1 MKRKHITI
9 ITLLLLIFNIS
20 LALVGCGKNNVVV
33 EINNTKLTLD
43 DFLYDIYLI
52 EQERYVWNN
61 KYKEGLGVDYWDYE
75 YEGVAMKQL
84 AKDTIMTR
92 VILYNILSNQAKKEG
107 YALSK
112 DELITI
118 EANVD
123 KLIASMSAKE
133 LKGTGMDRDILIKA
147 YNKLSLG
154 DKYYSAVTDGFEIDK
169 EAIQS
174 KISSDEYREY
184 QTECLFIPTAEVS
197 YQSITPYS
205 EEELAKAYGKIR
217 EIKELI
223 SNGASFDE
231 VLEQIDGAIHY
242 NRSFIRSD
250 KTAKDEYKEAA
261 KELNNGDY
269 SDVTN
274 TQFGH
279 YIIHMLNNNS
289 SARYEK
295 AIEDAIKDEKTSL
308 FGIQYDKLLDD
319 YEITIDSEYWDSI
332 DLGTI
337 TS

>member
-1 MKRKHITI
+1 MKRKHISI

-205 EEELAKAYGKIR
+205 EEELAKA
-217 EIKELI
+217 
-223 SNGASFDE
+223 
-231 VLEQIDGAIHY
+231 
-242 NRSFIRSD
+242 
-250 KTAKDEYKEAA
+250 
-261 KELNNGDY
+261 
-269 SDVTN
+269 
-274 TQFGH
+274 
-279 YIIHMLNNNS
+279 
-289 SARYEK
+289 
-295 AIEDAIKDEKTSL
+295 
-308 FGIQYDKLLDD
+308 
-319 YEITIDSEYWDSI
+319 
-332 DLGTI
+332 
-337 TS
+337 